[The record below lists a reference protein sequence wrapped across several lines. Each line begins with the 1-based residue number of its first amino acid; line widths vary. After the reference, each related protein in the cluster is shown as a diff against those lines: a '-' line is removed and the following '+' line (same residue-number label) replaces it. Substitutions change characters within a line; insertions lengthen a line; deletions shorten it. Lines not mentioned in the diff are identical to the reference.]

1 MSKATMHL
9 QPELIET
16 LRQTIMEV
24 VKNENKQI
32 NEIYDRK
39 YKEWSKALSWSC
51 RFSRYDSIIRQLQNN
66 NNDIERL
73 LSDDLKIYNK
83 CHPVID
89 QRKELCRA
97 YEKNRDINHDYYDNL
112 KSKLK
117 SKKRRI
123 NELLKKELYPIA
135 PMSRFKVLKRL
146 QHHLRGKLHFVER
159 KLLE

>member
-9 QPELIET
+9 QPGLIET
-16 LRQTIMEV
+16 LRQTIMQV
-24 VKNENKQI
+24 VKDENKQI
-32 NEIYDRK
+32 KEIYDNK
-39 YKEWSKALSWSC
+39 DKAWSKALSWTCKFNS
-51 RFSRYDSIIRQLQNN
+51 YDTIIRQLRD

-73 LSDDLKIYNK
+73 LPSDLEVYNK
-83 CHPVID
+83 CHPVIE
-89 QRKELCRA
+89 QKKELCKA
-97 YEKNRDINHDYYDNL
+97 YENNRNINHYYYDNL

-117 SKKRRI
+117 SKKKRI

-135 PMSRFKVLKRL
+135 PMSKFKVLKRL